1 MASFVRTNIRP
12 FCRLI
17 DRRFFLPACSTV
29 RWKSALAQPQVTYC
43 TVDDDLKKAFQ
54 DIVGE
59 KNVSS
64 AMAVREQHGKDE
76 SHHKCHPADL
86 VVWPENKEQVSQVA
100 KLCNDHCLP
109 LIPFGSGTG
118 LEGGVVA
125 KKGGVSV
132 DVTKMNEI
140 VEFNAEDFDVTVQAG
155 VTRNQLN
162 NYVKDSGLWFPV
174 DPGADASLGG
184 MASTSASGT
193 NAVRYG
199 TMRENVMNLEVVL
212 ADGRIINTAGE
223 GRRTRK
229 TSAGYNLT
237 NLFVGSEGTLGI
249 ITKVTLR
256 LYGIPE
262 STASGVSSFP
272 DVKSAVDAVVE
283 ILQCGLPMARIE
295 FLDDVQ
301 IDACNKFSGLNY
313 PVTPTLFLEF
323 QGSENSVKE
332 QASVAGEVIESNG
345 GSKFQWATELE
356 ERNKLW
362 KARHNAWYA
371 DMALRPGCTGVSTD
385 VCVPIS
391 KLPEI
396 IVETKE
402 DILANNL
409 VAPIVGHVGDGN
421 FHCFIPIKPD
431 DEEEHRATKEFT
443 LRLGRRALSL
453 GGTCTGEHGIGCGKQ
468 ALLPEEIGPTGLSV
482 MKEIK
487 TLLDPK
493 WIMNPGKVFL

>member
-1 MASFVRTNIRP
+1 MASIVRASLRP
-12 FCRLI
+12 FFRAVDQTFSPRSCL
-17 DRRFFLPACSTV
+17 V
-29 RWKSALAQPQVTYC
+29 RWKSASSQAQVSYAGIN
-43 TVDDDLKKAFQ
+43 DDIRGAFEQ
-54 DIVGE
+54 IVGE

-64 AMAVREQHGKDE
+64 AMVVREQHGKDE
-76 SHHKCHPADL
+76 SHHKCQPADL
-86 VVWPENKEQVSQVA
+86 VVWPTNKEEVIQVA
-100 KLCNDHCLP
+100 KLCNDNCIP

-118 LEGGVVA
+118 LEGGVVP

-132 DVTKMNEI
+132 DMTKMNEI
-140 VEFNAEDFDVTVQAG
+140 LEVNAEDFDVTVQAG

-162 NYVKDSGLWFPV
+162 NYVRDTGLWFPV

-212 ADGRIINTAGE
+212 PDGRVVNTAGE

-262 STASGVSSFP
+262 STASGVSSFS

-283 ILQCGLPMARIE
+283 ILQSGIPMARIE

-313 PVTPTLFLEF
+313 PVAPTLFLEF
-323 QGSENSVKE
+323 QGSENGVKE
-332 QASVAGEVIESNG
+332 QASVAGEIIESNG

-371 DMALRPGCTGVSTD
+371 DMALRPGCKGVSTD

-391 KLPEI
+391 RLPEI

-402 DILANNL
+402 DIMASNL
-409 VAPIVGHVGDGN
+409 IAPIVGHVGDGN

-431 DEEEHRATKEFT
+431 DEDELRAAKEFT
-443 LRLGRRALSL
+443 LRLGRRALAM

-468 ALLPEEIGPTGLSV
+468 ALLPEEIGETGVRV
-482 MKEIK
+482 MKDIK
-487 TLLDPK
+487 NLFDPNG
-493 WIMNPGKVFL
+493 IMNPGKVFV

>member
-1 MASFVRTNIRP
+1 MASIVRSTVRP
-12 FCRLI
+12 ICRFL
-17 DRRFFLPACSTV
+17 DRRFLVPACCNV
-29 RWKSALAQPQVTYC
+29 RWSSAQSQVAYSPLNE
-43 TVDDDLKKAFQ
+43 DIKKAFES
-54 DIVGE
+54 IVGE
-59 KNVSS
+59 TNVSS

-76 SHHKCHPADL
+76 SHHKCHAADL
-86 VVWPENKEQVSQVA
+86 VVWPNDREQVCQVA
-100 KLCNDHCLP
+100 KLCNDHCIP

-132 DVTKMNEI
+132 DMTKMNEI
-140 VEFNAEDFDVTVQAG
+140 LEVNAEDFDVTVQAG

-162 NYVKDSGLWFPV
+162 NYVRDTGLWFPV

-212 ADGRIINTAGE
+212 ADGRVINTAGE

-283 ILQCGLPMARIE
+283 ILQSGIPMARIE

-323 QGSENSVKE
+323 QGSENGVKE
-332 QASVAGEVIESNG
+332 QASVAGDIIESNG
-345 GSKFQWATELE
+345 GSEFQWATELE

-371 DMALRPGCTGVSTD
+371 DMALRPGCRGVSTD

-391 KLPEI
+391 RLSEI

-402 DILANNL
+402 DIIASNL
-409 VAPIVGHVGDGN
+409 VAPISGHVGDGN
-421 FHCFIPIKPD
+421 FHCVLPLD
-431 DEEEHRATKEFT
+431 LECEEELRKAKEFVD
-443 LRLGRRALSL
+443 RLCRRALAM

-468 ALLPEEIGPTGLSV
+468 ALLPEEIGPTGVQV
-482 MKEIK
+482 MKDVK
-487 TLLDPK
+487 TLLDPN

>member
-1 MASFVRTNIRP
+1 MASIFRASLRP
-12 FCRLI
+12 FFRAV
-17 DRRFFLPACSTV
+17 DQTFFLRSCPV
-29 RWKSALAQPQVTYC
+29 RWKSASSQAQVSYAGIN
-43 TVDDDLKKAFQ
+43 DDIRGAFEQ
-54 DIVGE
+54 IVGG

-64 AMAVREQHGKDE
+64 AMVVREQHGKDE

-86 VVWPENKEQVSQVA
+86 VVWPTNREQVIQVA
-100 KLCNDHCLP
+100 KLCNDYCIP

-132 DVTKMNEI
+132 DMTKMNEI
-140 VEFNAEDFDVTVQAG
+140 LEVNAEDFDVTVQAG

-162 NYVKDSGLWFPV
+162 NYVRDTGLWFPV

-212 ADGRIINTAGE
+212 ADGRVVNTAGE

-262 STASGVSSFP
+262 STASGVSSFS

-283 ILQCGLPMARIE
+283 ILQSGIPMARIE

-323 QGSENSVKE
+323 QGSENGVKE
-332 QASVAGEVIESNG
+332 QASVAGEIIESNG
-345 GSKFQWATELE
+345 GSKFQWATEIE

-371 DMALRPGCTGVSTD
+371 DMALRPGCKGVSTD

-391 KLPEI
+391 RLPEI

-402 DILANNL
+402 DIMASNL
-409 VAPIVGHVGDGN
+409 IAPIVGHVGDGN
-421 FHCFIPIKPD
+421 FHCFIPVKPD
-431 DEEEHRATKEFT
+431 DEEELRVAKEFT
-443 LRLGRRALSL
+443 LRLGRRALAM
-453 GGTCTGEHGIGCGKQ
+453 GGTCTGEHGVGCGKQ
-468 ALLPEEIGPTGLSV
+468 ALLPEEIGATGVQV
-482 MKEIK
+482 MKDIK
-487 TLLDPK
+487 NLFDPNG
-493 WIMNPGKVFL
+493 IMNPGKVFI